1 MYLHDA
7 QPAKLVA
14 AVEVDAH
21 QFSAGESNMLRF
33 LSAKYRVVCCSMIVA
48 GVFSSPCFA
57 AGPESTHKQTK
68 SLVPTFEGKKLK
80 LNTFTLA
87 KDGNLWMC
95 CNDLMTAN
103 GEAPEGSAGCI
114 LITQPTGELVK
125 RIQLDFAPTAINFA
139 ESGDVYVAGS
149 GFIAC
154 LDNDGQ
160 VKKRIEAPNIVN
172 REEALRLMKEEAEK
186 QKEQMT
192 EMYESQVKRLEEQL
206 AKLQAQL
213 EKADKDDERAVKRIE
228 ARIKALEPQL
238 TSMKDISKQIS
249 ESLGSQMS
257 GEASLARVKRA
268 TGIAV
273 SKQDVFVV
281 LPNVKGYGYSLWR
294 MTHDLENPVA
304 IMDTMSGCCGQM
316 DVQAEGDDVLVA
328 ENTAFRVSRYN
339 REGKQIASF
348 GERSREKESG
358 WGSCCN
364 PMNIRCVG
372 SDEILTAESS
382 IGNIKRYT
390 KEGKYLGLVGTARI
404 GGGCKHVALSVDQK
418 LNRYYIMNENGGD
431 IAVLVPK
438 SEAVEDTQDEKD
450 SREAREGLGKKLI
463 GTWERQD
470 NADQAKASELS
481 IIMAAQGIEGYDA
494 DLQVPYKFMHLH
506 FDGRM
511 EIKKPTVAAAA
522 AEKKKSAGLGALL
535 SNAISAA
542 VGTEASV
549 PQTETAMVWEAVKQ
563 TENTV
568 SFMIIEDGV
577 RSYGGTVKLIEDDK
591 AEVDWFYDSPEN
603 SLGQKVIYK
612 RLPGKCCSADKPCE
626 GCAGKCDEASKAGYE
641 KKAEAEPAKSPA
653 E

>member
-1 MYLHDA
+1 
-7 QPAKLVA
+7 
-14 AVEVDAH
+14 
-21 QFSAGESNMLRF
+21 MLRF
-33 LSAKYRVVCCSMIVA
+33 LSGKYHLFCSTFVLA
-48 GVFSSPCFA
+48 GALCIPSMA

-95 CNDLMTAN
+95 CNDELSAN
-103 GEAPEGSAGCI
+103 GESSTGSI

-125 RIQLDFAPTAINFA
+125 RIQLDFAPSAINFA
-139 ESGDVYVAGS
+139 ESGDVFIAGS

-154 LDNDGQ
+154 LDSDGQ
-160 VKKRIEAPNIVN
+160 VKKRIEAPNILN

-186 QKEQMT
+186 QMEQMK
-192 EMYESQVKRLEEQL
+192 EMYSSQVKRLEEQL
-206 AKLQAQL
+206 EKLQAQL
-213 EKADKDDERAVKRIE
+213 EKADKDDERAVKRLE
-228 ARIKALEPQL
+228 ARIKAIEPQL
-238 TSMKDISKQIS
+238 AQMKDISKQVS
-249 ESLGSQMS
+249 ESLGSQMG

-294 MTHDLENPVA
+294 MSHELENPVA
-304 IMDTMSGCCGQM
+304 IMDNLSGCCGQM

-431 IAVLVPK
+431 IAVLVPR
-438 SEAVEDTQDEKD
+438 SEAAEDTQEEKD
-450 SREAREGLGKKLI
+450 SREARQGLGKKLI

-470 NADQAKASELS
+470 NKEQAKASELS
-481 IIMAAQGIEGYDA
+481 VLMAVQGIEGYDA
-494 DLQVPYKFMHLH
+494 DMQVPYKFMHMH

-511 EIKKPTVAAAA
+511 EIKKPTVAAKA
-522 AEKKKSAGLGALL
+522 AEEPKKAAGLGSLLTNAL
-535 SNAISAA
+535 SAA
-542 VGTEASV
+542 LGGDSTTTVV
-549 PQTETAMVWEAVKQ
+549 MPETQMIWEPVKQ

-577 RSYGGTVKLIEDDK
+577 RSYGGTVKFLEDDK

-603 SLGQKVIYK
+603 ALGQKVVYK
-612 RLPGKCCSADKPCE
+612 RLPGECCSADKPCE
-626 GCAGKCDEASKAGYE
+626 GCAGKCDEASKAAGYE
-641 KKAEAEPAKSPA
+641 KKPDTEPAKTA
-653 E
+653 GE

>member
-1 MYLHDA
+1 
-7 QPAKLVA
+7 
-14 AVEVDAH
+14 
-21 QFSAGESNMLRF
+21 MLRF
-33 LSAKYRVVCCSMIVA
+33 VSLTRPLACVLILA
-48 GVFSSPCFA
+48 GSLYFPCMA

-68 SLVPTFEGKKLK
+68 SLVPTYEGKKLQ

-95 CNDLMTAN
+95 CNDLINAT
-103 GEAPEGSAGCI
+103 GEAPGSKGCI

-125 RIQLDFAPTAINFA
+125 RIALDFAPTAINFA

-149 GFIAC
+149 GVIAC

-172 REEALRLMKEEAEK
+172 REEAMRLMKEEAEK
-186 QKEQMT
+186 QMEQMT
-192 EMYESQVKRLEEQL
+192 EMYASQVKRLED
-206 AKLQAQL
+206 QL
-213 EKADKDDERAVKRIE
+213 EKLQTQLENADKDDERAVKRLE
-228 ARIKALEPQL
+228 ARIKAIEPQL
-238 TSMKDISKQIS
+238 ATMKDMSKQIR
-249 ESLGSQMS
+249 EGLGTQIG
-257 GEASLARVKRA
+257 GEATLARVKRA

-294 MTHDLENPVA
+294 MSHDLENPVA
-304 IMDTMSGCCGQM
+304 IMDNLSGCCGQM

-382 IGNIKRYT
+382 IGNIKRYS

-418 LNRYYIMNENGGD
+418 LNRYYIMNQNGGD
-431 IAVLVPK
+431 IAVLVPR
-438 SEAVEDTQDEKD
+438 SEATEDTQDEKD
-450 SREAREGLGKKLI
+450 SREARQGLGKKLI

-470 NADQAKASELS
+470 NKDTAKASELS
-481 IIMAAQGIEGYDA
+481 AVLAAQGIEGYDA
-494 DLQVPYKFMHLH
+494 ELQVPYKYMHLH

-511 EIKKPTVAAAA
+511 QIKKPTVASAAA
-522 AEKKKSAGLGALL
+522 KEDKKSTGL
-535 SNAISAA
+535 SSTVTSAIAA
-542 VGTEASV
+542 VVGGDASTLAAMPETE
-549 PQTETAMVWEAVKQ
+549 MVWEATKQ
-563 TENTV
+563 TDNTV

-577 RSYGGTVKLIEDDK
+577 RSYGATVKFIDDAQ

-603 SLGQKVIYK
+603 SLGQKVTYK
-612 RLPGKCCSADKPCE
+612 RLPGGCCSSDKPCE
-626 GCAGKCDEASKAGYE
+626 GCAGKCDESAKAAYDEKASD
-641 KKAEAEPAKSPA
+641 KKAAAESKDAAKST